1 MPRVAVIGAGIS
13 GVNTAGH
20 LLKEGLDVTV
30 FEKSAVV
37 GGVWAYDAALPLEPT
52 YPSAKPSVA
61 HAVFHS
67 VPKDTDPHTLFASPG
82 PCYESLRNNV
92 PTELMQSSLNAWPAG
107 TPSFASHSV
116 LAAYIQDTARTTG
129 VADRTL
135 LNTKVV
141 SVAKTDGRVWDVTTA
156 TWDAATG
163 TESARAWQFD
173 AVVVASGHYHVPK
186 VPAIPGLAA
195 WKAAFPD
202 RVQHSKAYRSARGFE
217 GQTVLLIGG
226 SASSTDIAV
235 ELGPAVRKIWQS
247 TRNGAFDHPP
257 SMLPDNAERVAEV
270 ASFGTIRVD
279 SPHAGTEAEDE
290 ATAGLEGHIPATITL
305 KDGRV
310 LDGIDRVIVATGY
323 QFSFPYLPAHM
334 HRDDLQPQQADDT
347 VLVTG
352 DGQQLHN
359 LWEDIFYVPDPTLA
373 FVGVPF
379 YTATFSLFDFQA
391 IAVAA
396 HLAGRA
402 GALPSPDAMRAS
414 LKQRVE
420 DKGYGKLFHS
430 LWGQDTEYVA
440 RLMAW
445 VNSGS
450 AGAAPKYVDGYSAEW
465 IAQKAYFGDLKNKK
479 NILHEDNHPGGGRPV
494 N

>member
-30 FEKSAVV
+30 FEKSSVI
-37 GGVWAYDAALPLEPT
+37 GGVWAYDAALPLEPA

-61 HAVFHS
+61 HGVFHS
-67 VPKDTDPHTLFASPG
+67 VPKDTDPHTLFTSPG

-92 PTELMQSSLNAWPAG
+92 PTELMQSSLNTWPEG
-107 TPSFASHSV
+107 TPSFATHNV
-116 LAAYIQDTARTTG
+116 LAAYIQDTANKTG
-129 VADRTL
+129 VADHTL

-141 SVAKTDGRVWDVTTA
+141 SVAKTDRVWDVTTA
-156 TWDAATG
+156 TWDAETK
-163 TESARAWQFD
+163 TESTRAWQFD
-173 AVVVASGHYHVPK
+173 AVVIASGHYHVPK
-186 VPAIPGLAA
+186 VPAIPGLAE
-195 WKAAFPD
+195 WKAAYPD
-202 RVQHSKAYRSARGFE
+202 RVQHSKAYRNARGFE

-235 ELGPAVRKIWQS
+235 ELGDAASKIWQS

-257 SMLPDNAERVAEV
+257 SMLPDNGERITEV
-270 ASFGTIRVD
+270 ASFGAIRVD
-279 SPHAGTEAEDE
+279 SPHAGTEADAES
-290 ATAGLEGHIPATITL
+290 LEGHIPASITL

-310 LDGIDRVIVATGY
+310 IDGIDRVIVATGY
-323 QFSFPYLPAHM
+323 QFSFPYLPSYM
-334 HRDDLQPQQADDT
+334 HRDDLDPQEADDT

-379 YTATFSLFDFQA
+379 YTATFSLFEFQA

-396 HLAGRA
+396 YLAGHT
-402 GALPSPDAMRAS
+402 GALPSPDEMRAS
-414 LKQRVE
+414 LKQRLE
-420 DKGYGKLFHS
+420 EKGYGKLFHS
-430 LWGQDTEYVA
+430 LWGQDTEYAA

-445 VNSGS
+445 VNAGNAGS
-450 AGAAPKYVDGYSAEW
+450 AEASRKYVDGYSDAW
-465 IAQKAYFGDLKNKK
+465 IAKKAYFADLKNKK
-479 NILHEDNHPGGGRPV
+479 NILHEDNHPGGK
-494 N
+494 